1 MRAAVAS
8 APTSAVA
15 RVASR
20 GDALSRRMRA
30 VSSPRTTT
38 RGGRR
43 ATKTTVAMAVPF
55 SPAGAQIAGVGMA
68 VPKQSLTNDDLAS
81 LVDTNDEWIKTR
93 TGIGKRHVISG
104 DESLTSLAAE
114 AATDALKMAG
124 VDAKDVDLIIL
135 ATSSP
140 DDVFGSACTV
150 QAAIGAEG
158 ALAFDLTA
166 ACSGFVVGL
175 VNGVHFIRGGEY
187 KNVLVIGADV
197 LSRYVDWRD
206 RGTCILFGDG
216 CGAMVLTS
224 TPNPEDCCVLG
235 FDMHSDGTGNHNLT
249 AKFTNEN
256 GAEVND
262 GASKPRADTA
272 AANSGRGAFCN
283 IGMNG
288 QEVFKFAVRAVPD
301 TVGKSLAHAGLE
313 NEDVDHLVLHQAR
326 SPHTGSHTT
335 ALAWWTPILKDFC
348 RRVSAPRVPRFQYP
362 SSTPFNSASDAFQ
375 LHPDIRRFLWNDP
388 QANQRI
394 IDGAA
399 KKLGLS
405 SDKVV
410 SNIAKYGNT
419 SAGSVPIALAEA
431 VTEGKVRSILWS
443 TYDRVRV
450 VNADP

>member
-1 MRAAVAS
+1 MAAAFV
-8 APTSAVA
+8 
-15 RVASR
+15 
-20 GDALSRRMRA
+20 
-30 VSSPRTTT
+30 
-38 RGGRR
+38 
-43 ATKTTVAMAVPF
+43 
-55 SPAGAQIAGVGMA
+55 PAGAQIAGVGMA
-68 VPKQSLTNDDLAS
+68 IPKQSLTNDDLAS

-375 LHPDIRRFLWNDP
+375 LHPDVASNGPSTLKPSRR
-388 QANQRI
+388 
-394 IDGAA
+394 
-399 KKLGLS
+399 
-405 SDKVV
+405 
-410 SNIAKYGNT
+410 T
-419 SAGSVPIALAEA
+419 
-431 VTEGKVRSILWS
+431 
-443 TYDRVRV
+443 
-450 VNADP
+450 

>member
-1 MRAAVAS
+1 MAAAFV
-8 APTSAVA
+8 
-15 RVASR
+15 
-20 GDALSRRMRA
+20 
-30 VSSPRTTT
+30 
-38 RGGRR
+38 
-43 ATKTTVAMAVPF
+43 
-55 SPAGAQIAGVGMA
+55 PAGAQIAGVGMA
-68 VPKQSLTNDDLAS
+68 IPKQSLTNDDLAS

-313 NEDVDHLVLHQAR
+313 NEDVDHLVLHQA
-326 SPHTGSHTT
+326 
-335 ALAWWTPILKDFC
+335 
-348 RRVSAPRVPRFQYP
+348 
-362 SSTPFNSASDAFQ
+362 
-375 LHPDIRRFLWNDP
+375 
-388 QANQRI
+388 NQRI

-431 VTEGKVRSILWS
+431 VTEGKIKKGDVVACAGFGAGLTWASAILRW
-443 TYDRVRV
+443 
-450 VNADP
+450 

>member
-1 MRAAVAS
+1 MAAAFV
-8 APTSAVA
+8 
-15 RVASR
+15 
-20 GDALSRRMRA
+20 
-30 VSSPRTTT
+30 
-38 RGGRR
+38 
-43 ATKTTVAMAVPF
+43 
-55 SPAGAQIAGVGMA
+55 PAGAQIAGVGMA
-68 VPKQSLTNDDLAS
+68 IPKQSLTNDDLAS

-362 SSTPFNSASDAFQ
+362 SSTPFNSASDVFQ
-375 LHPDIRRFLWNDP
+375 LHPDIRRFVWNDP

-431 VTEGKVRSILWS
+431 VTEGKVRSIHWS